1 MTKPC
6 VAVIATT
13 KGATNGVNAD
23 VSVYELTE
31 YGEIGITCMAAQPLP
46 VLLDEAERSVCETA
60 AATVLGYCGWRL
72 LTAFETE
79 AGGLCVLVE
88 PDGTED
94 EREPG
99 TGRDNISRLRNW
111 VRDTVPD
118 RRVAEDG
125 PDNITMTGAALFEL
139 LHQAADRFYHYGT
152 DDAGAHPA
160 HMREFFGG
168 VQGELR

>member
-1 MTKPC
+1 MSRPC

-13 KGATNGVNAD
+13 PDTTNGVNAD
-23 VSVYELTE
+23 VSVYEVE
-31 YGEIGITCMAAQPLP
+31 RGEIGIICMAARPLP
-46 VLLDEAERSVCETA
+46 VLLDEAESNVYETA

-72 LTAFETE
+72 LSGFETE
-79 AGGLCVLVE
+79 AGGLCALVE
-88 PDGTED
+88 HDGTED

-99 TGRDNISRLRNW
+99 TGRDNISRLRDW
-111 VRDTVPD
+111 VRDAVPD

-139 LHQAADRFYHYGT
+139 LHQAADRFYRYGT
-152 DDAGAHPA
+152 EDVGARPA

-168 VQGELR
+168 VQGEPR